1 MWESPQHHNKGVYV
15 KEMVD
20 YGVLGILLFL
30 SIVVLGVAL
39 ERWWLYRKINLA
51 EFEDKRVLELLLHKR
66 LTLIATIGSNAPY
79 IGLLGTVVG
88 IMVTFVEIG
97 SNSLVDTQSIMAGLA
112 LALKATAAGLV
123 VAIPSIVSYNLLLRK
138 AEVLLSLWDIM
149 HNPLNSSHN
158 APKVVS
164 KYDV

>member
-1 MWESPQHHNKGVYV
+1 M
-15 KEMVD
+15 KEIVD

-51 EFEDKRVLELLLHKR
+51 EFKDKRVLELLLHKR

-79 IGLLGTVVG
+79 VGLLGTVIG

-123 VAIPSIVSYNLLLRK
+123 VAIPSIVFYNLLLRK
-138 AEVLLSLWDIM
+138 AEVLLSIWDIT

-158 APKVVS
+158 SPKVVS